1 MAGGP
6 ARRRVRT
13 FNLDPAATAEY
24 AKAAAYY
31 TREDDGLAAQMKDEL
46 GDTNV
51 SAICQAALRDE
62 LNRQKARAEI
72 DAEGYERVE
81 VYDEKK
87 ERDVTFQGRQIG
99 YASYLDQTAYLTP
112 KGIIAVYAADK
123 GDGELYI
130 YPDYERFAADEQP
143 EELLASVA
151 AALGEKYV
159 EELDL

>member
-1 MAGGP
+1 MTIYLP
-6 ARRRVRT
+6 
-13 FNLDPAATAEY
+13 
-24 AKAAAYY
+24 
-31 TREDDGLAAQMKDEL
+31 DDLAAGVKDDL

-62 LNRQKARAEI
+62 LRRQKARAEI

-81 VYDEKK
+81 VYDGKK
-87 ERDVTFQGRQIG
+87 ERDVAFQGREIG

-112 KGIIAVYAADK
+112 KGVIAVYAGDK

-143 EELLASVA
+143 EVLLASVA

-159 EELDL
+159 EQLDI

>member
-1 MAGGP
+1 MTIYLP
-6 ARRRVRT
+6 
-13 FNLDPAATAEY
+13 
-24 AKAAAYY
+24 
-31 TREDDGLAAQMKDEL
+31 DDLAAEVRDEL

-62 LNRQKARAEI
+62 LNRKKARAEI

-81 VYDEKK
+81 VYDGKR
-87 ERDVTFQGRQIG
+87 ERDVAFRGREIG

-112 KGIIAVYAADK
+112 KGIIAVYAAGR

-130 YPDYERFAADEQP
+130 YDDYAGFAADEQP

-151 AALGEKYV
+151 DALGEKYV
-159 EELDL
+159 EELDI